1 MSINESKSSLLL
13 DPKLWNFFEQLI
25 SGKLKEIIPKY
36 DSTSA
41 FGCRYPEIERLLESD
56 ISQTIETLAV
66 LYNAGILERDFF
78 NYIFKCPNC
87 GSIHVH
93 YYPSCQACGNTEV
106 KPVEIFEHLACGH
119 LGPREQIVNKKNSQ
133 FCPECGGEL
142 KEEKIDFQISNAIKC
157 ESCGQITPR
166 IETQFLCYDC
176 SEIVQKEGL
185 IAEEIYKYKLNMN
198 VRGDLVK
205 ILSYRPILPK
215 EIPSRKRNKKQD
227 RLDIR
232 ILNIMQMDSRTSYRE
247 IARRTGVSDATVRD
261 RVNKMQEN
269 GWIEGFVTIVNPT
282 KVGKEV
288 TCLMNLKIDPQNF
301 QNIISQLKEIREIK
315 TIFELTE
322 KNIIII
328 MVIFEDKEELRQFIN
343 EKIYQIPGIELD
355 KVDTIINIAKND
367 PRLYL

>member
-1 MSINESKSSLLL
+1 
-13 DPKLWNFFEQLI
+13 
-25 SGKLKEIIPKY
+25 
-36 DSTSA
+36 
-41 FGCRYPEIERLLESD
+41 
-56 ISQTIETLAV
+56 
-66 LYNAGILERDFF
+66 
-78 NYIFKCPNC
+78 
-87 GSIHVH
+87 
-93 YYPSCQACGNTEV
+93 
-106 KPVEIFEHLACGH
+106 
-119 LGPREQIVNKKNSQ
+119 
-133 FCPECGGEL
+133 
-142 KEEKIDFQISNAIKC
+142 
-157 ESCGQITPR
+157 
-166 IETQFLCYDC
+166 
-176 SEIVQKEGL
+176 
-185 IAEEIYKYKLNMN
+185 MN

-205 ILSYRPILPK
+205 ILSYRPILPR

-315 TIFELTE
+315 MIFELAE
-322 KNIIII
+322 KNITII
-328 MVIFEDKEELRQFIN
+328 MVILEDKEELRQFIN

-355 KVDTIINIAKND
+355 KVDNIINIAKND